1 MESFGLC
8 FFVGDVSGVDLD
20 IFGCSH

>member
-8 FFVGDVSGVDLD
+8 FFGGDVSGVDLD